1 MSLENPCD
9 ALHESPRETPC
20 ANFFLPPVPSLRLRL
35 IRSPALASDAVIGFI
50 AAGSVLDRKRKL
62 LGYIDV
68 AALKAE
74 WEAGQADPV
83 SLVSYPALGQTLY

>member
-1 MSLENPCD
+1 MRYMKAPAKRL
-9 ALHESPRETPC
+9 ALTSSS
-20 ANFFLPPVPSLRLRL
+20 APVPSLRLRL

-68 AALKAE
+68 AALKAK